1 MLAFGADN
9 LLPNGHTWGLWGF
22 GAICYA
28 TVVLTV
34 NTRLALEVRYF
45 TWINHLA
52 LWGCVAAWFGW
63 MAVYSAFPNFV
74 PSRSAEANMYWVG
87 YTVMSTPSFWLLLL
101 IMPMICIVPDI
112 SYKKYVIMP
121 VSSLPNTVCVGITLA
136 RWRPIDTT
144 IAQGAHRAC
153 AAFLSDFLGNLF

>member
-121 VSSLPNTVCVGITLA
+121 VSSLPKYGLCWYNASALAADRYNNCARRTSGVRCV
-136 RWRPIDTT
+136 
-144 IAQGAHRAC
+144 
-153 AAFLSDFLGNLF
+153 FV